1 MGGNTV
7 EDQMI
12 LLKELQGL
20 DQKLNNIGQDQR
32 KLETERQ
39 GIDAEVVRIR
49 DMVASLE
56 SSIAEL
62 EEQRGQLRLALD
74 QEQANVEKSEGRL
87 PEIKTQ
93 KEYLAVL
100 KEIDTAKKLNKDL
113 TEQVEAKNAE
123 IAALNEEKAEK
134 QQSLA
139 EMEEQVEAR
148 CAEIED
154 ALKVLEQSRQSLTK
168 QRDSQIDPL
177 PKNLQRSYRL
187 LMERRA
193 GVAVVEARNGACL
206 GCNMHLPP
214 QLFNSLFLA
223 QEIKTCPHCSRML
236 FVVKEDLAEK

>member
-1 MGGNTV
+1 MD
-7 EDQMI
+7 DQMI

-20 DQKLNNIGQDQR
+20 DQKLNTIGQDQL

-39 GIDAEVVRIR
+39 GIDTEVVRIR

-56 SSIAEL
+56 GSIAEL
-62 EEQRGQLRLALD
+62 EGQRAQLRLALD

-113 TEQVEAKNAE
+113 TDQVEAKNAE
-123 IAALNEEKAEK
+123 IAALNEEKTEK
-134 QQSLA
+134 QQNLT
-139 EMEEQVEAR
+139 EMEEQIAAR
-148 CAEIED
+148 CGEIEG
-154 ALKVLEQSRQSLTK
+154 ALKSLEKSRQSLAK
-168 QRDSQIDPL
+168 QRDSQIKPL
-177 PKNLQRSYRL
+177 PKNLQRSYKL

-236 FVVKEDLAEK
+236 FVVKED

>member
-1 MGGNTV
+1 MGGNTLD
-7 EDQMI
+7 DQMI

-20 DQKLNNIGQDQR
+20 DQKLNSIGQDQR

-39 GIDAEVVRIR
+39 GIDAEVVRVR

-56 SSIAEL
+56 GSIAEL
-62 EEQRGQLRLALD
+62 EGQCGPLRVALD

-113 TEQVEAKNAE
+113 TDQIEAKNAE

-139 EMEEQVEAR
+139 EMEEQVAAR
-148 CAEIED
+148 CGEIEE
-154 ALKVLEQSRQSLTK
+154 ALKAFEQSRQGLAK
-168 QRDSQIDPL
+168 QRDSQIKPL
-177 PKNLQRSYRL
+177 PKALQRRYQL

-193 GVAVVEARNGACL
+193 GIAVVEARNGACL

-223 QEIKTCPHCSRML
+223 QEIKTCPHCSRLL
-236 FVVKEDLAEK
+236 FVVKED

>member
-7 EDQMI
+7 DDQMI

-20 DQKLNNIGQDQR
+20 DQKLNTIGQDQL

-39 GIDAEVVRIR
+39 GIDTEVVRIR

-56 SSIAEL
+56 GSIAEL
-62 EEQRGQLRLALD
+62 EGQRAQLRLALD

-113 TEQVEAKNAE
+113 TDQVEAKNAE

-134 QQSLA
+134 QQNLT
-139 EMEEQVEAR
+139 EMEEQIAAR
-148 CAEIED
+148 CGEIEG
-154 ALKVLEQSRQSLTK
+154 ALKSLEKSRLSLTK
-168 QRDSQIDPL
+168 QRDSQIKPL
-177 PKNLQRSYRL
+177 PKNLQRSYKL

-223 QEIKTCPHCSRML
+223 QEIKTCPHCSRMM
-236 FVVKEDLAEK
+236 FVVKED

>member
-7 EDQMI
+7 DDQMI

-20 DQKLNNIGQDQR
+20 DQKLNTIGQDQL

-39 GIDAEVVRIR
+39 GIDTEVVRIR

-56 SSIAEL
+56 GSIAEL
-62 EEQRGQLRLALD
+62 EGQRAQLRLALD

-123 IAALNEEKAEK
+123 IAALNEEKTEK
-134 QQSLA
+134 QQNLT
-139 EMEEQVEAR
+139 EMEEQIAAR
-148 CAEIED
+148 CGEIEG
-154 ALKVLEQSRQSLTK
+154 ALKSLEKSRQSLAK
-168 QRDSQIDPL
+168 QRDSQIKPL
-177 PKNLQRSYRL
+177 PKNLQRSYKL

-236 FVVKEDLAEK
+236 FVVKED

>member
-1 MGGNTV
+1 V

-20 DQKLNNIGQDQR
+20 DQKLNSIGQDQR

-39 GIDAEVVRIR
+39 GIDTEVVRIR

-62 EEQRGQLRLALD
+62 EGQRSQLRLALD

-100 KEIDTAKKLNKDL
+100 KEIDTAKKLSKDL
-113 TEQVEAKNAE
+113 TDQVEAKNAE

-139 EMEEQVEAR
+139 EMEAQVAAR
-148 CAEIED
+148 CGEIDD
-154 ALKVLEQSRQSLTK
+154 ALKALEQSRQGLAK
-168 QRDSQIDPL
+168 QRDSQINPL

-214 QLFNSLFLA
+214 QLFNSLFMS

-236 FVVKEDLAEK
+236 FVVKED

>member
-1 MGGNTV
+1 M

-20 DQKLNNIGQDQR
+20 DQKLNSIGQDQR

-39 GIDAEVVRIR
+39 GIDTEVVRIR

-123 IAALNEEKAEK
+123 ITALNEEKAEK
-134 QQSLA
+134 QQSLT
-139 EMEEQVEAR
+139 EMEAQIATR
-148 CAEIED
+148 CGEIEA
-154 ALKVLEQSRQSLTK
+154 ALKAFGKSRLSLTK
-168 QRDSQIDPL
+168 QRDSQLNPL

-236 FVVKEDLAEK
+236 FVVQED

>member
-1 MGGNTV
+1 M
-7 EDQMI
+7 EEQMI
-12 LLKELQGL
+12 LLKELQAL
-20 DQKLNNIGQDQR
+20 DQELSGIGQDQR

-39 GIDAEVVRIR
+39 GIDTEVVRIR

-56 SSIAEL
+56 GSIAEL
-62 EEQRGQLRLALD
+62 EGQRGQLRLALD
-74 QEQANVEKSEGRL
+74 QEKANVERSEGRL

-113 TEQVEAKNAE
+113 TDQVEAKTAE
-123 IAALNEEKAEK
+123 IAALTEEKEEK
-134 QQSLA
+134 EQALA
-139 EMEEQVEAR
+139 EMEAQIASR
-148 CAEIED
+148 CGEIED
-154 ALKVLEQSRQSLTK
+154 ALKAFEKTSNSLIK
-168 QRDSQIDPL
+168 KRDALIKPL
-177 PKNLQRSYRL
+177 PKAMQRSYRL

-236 FVVKEDLAEK
+236 FVVNEDLVEK

>member
-1 MGGNTV
+1 M

-20 DQKLNNIGQDQR
+20 DQKLNSIGQDQR

-39 GIDAEVVRIR
+39 GIDTEVVRIR

-56 SSIAEL
+56 GSIAEL
-62 EEQRGQLRLALD
+62 EGQRAQLRLALD

-123 IAALNEEKAEK
+123 ITALNEEKAEK
-134 QQSLA
+134 QQSLT
-139 EMEEQVEAR
+139 EMEAQIATR
-148 CAEIED
+148 CGEIEA
-154 ALKVLEQSRQSLTK
+154 ALKAFGKSRLSLTK
-168 QRDSQIDPL
+168 QRDSQLNPL

-236 FVVKEDLAEK
+236 FVVQED

>member
-1 MGGNTV
+1 M

-20 DQKLNNIGQDQR
+20 DQKLNSIGQDQR

-39 GIDAEVVRIR
+39 GIDTEVVRIR

-56 SSIAEL
+56 SSITEL
-62 EEQRGQLRLALD
+62 EGQRSQLRLGLD

-113 TEQVEAKNAE
+113 TDQVEAKNAE
-123 IAALNEEKAEK
+123 IAALTEEKVEK
-134 QQSLA
+134 EQSLS
-139 EMEEQVEAR
+139 EMEAQIATR
-148 CAEIED
+148 CGEIEQ
-154 ALKVLEQSRQSLTK
+154 ALKAFEKSSNSLVK
-168 QRDSQIDPL
+168 KRDGLINPL
-177 PKNLQRSYRL
+177 PKAMQRSYRL

-193 GVAVVEARNGACL
+193 GVAIVEARNGACL

-214 QLFNSLFLA
+214 QLFNSLFLT

-236 FVVKEDLAEK
+236 FVVQVD

>member
-20 DQKLNNIGQDQR
+20 DQKLNSIGQDQC

-56 SSIAEL
+56 GSIAEL
-62 EEQRGQLRLALD
+62 EEQRGKFRLALD
-74 QEQANVEKSEGRL
+74 QEQVNVERSEGRL

-123 IAALNEEKAEK
+123 IAALTEEKAEK
-134 QQSLA
+134 QQNLT
-139 EMEEQVEAR
+139 EMEAQIAAR
-148 CAEIED
+148 CGEIEVTLK
-154 ALKVLEQSRQSLTK
+154 ALQKSRQSLTK
-168 QRDSQIDPL
+168 QRDSQIKPL

-223 QEIKTCPHCSRML
+223 QEIKTCPHCSRLL
-236 FVVKEDLAEK
+236 FVVKED

>member
-1 MGGNTV
+1 MGGNIV
-7 EDQMI
+7 DDQMI

-20 DQKLNNIGQDQR
+20 DQKLNSIGQDQR
-32 KLETERQ
+32 KLETERE
-39 GIDAEVVRIR
+39 GIDAEVVRVR
-49 DMVASLE
+49 DMVVSLE
-56 SSIAEL
+56 GSISEI
-62 EEQRGQLRLALD
+62 EGQRSQLRLALD

-113 TEQVEAKNAE
+113 TDQVEAKNAE
-123 IAALNEEKAEK
+123 IAALTEEATEK
-134 QQSLA
+134 KQSLV
-139 EMEEQVEAR
+139 EMEEQIATR
-148 CAEIED
+148 CGEIEE
-154 ALKVLEQSRQSLTK
+154 ALKSFEKTRQSLTK
-168 QRDSQIDPL
+168 QRDSQIKPL
-177 PKNLQRSYRL
+177 PRDLQRRYQL

-223 QEIKTCPHCSRML
+223 QEIKTCPHCSRLL
-236 FVVKEDLAEK
+236 FVVKED

>member
-1 MGGNTV
+1 M

-20 DQKLNNIGQDQR
+20 DQKLNSIGQDQR

-39 GIDAEVVRIR
+39 GIDTEVVRIR

-56 SSIAEL
+56 SSITEL
-62 EEQRGQLRLALD
+62 EGQRSQLRLGLD

-113 TEQVEAKNAE
+113 TDQVEAKNTE
-123 IAALNEEKAEK
+123 IAALTEEKVEK
-134 QQSLA
+134 EQRLA
-139 EMEEQVEAR
+139 EMEAQIATR
-148 CAEIED
+148 CGEIEQ
-154 ALKVLEQSRQSLTK
+154 ALKAFDKSSNSLVK
-168 QRDSQIDPL
+168 KRDSLLNPL
-177 PKNLQRSYRL
+177 PKAMQRNYRL

-193 GVAVVEARNGACL
+193 GVAIVEARNGACL

-214 QLFNSLFLA
+214 QLFNSLFLT

-236 FVVKEDLAEK
+236 FVVQAD

>member
-1 MGGNTV
+1 MGGNIV

-20 DQKLNNIGQDQR
+20 DQKLNSIGQDQR
-32 KLETERQ
+32 KLETERE
-39 GIDAEVVRIR
+39 GIDAEVVRVR
-49 DMVASLE
+49 DMVVSLE
-56 SSIAEL
+56 GSISEL
-62 EEQRGQLRLALD
+62 EGQRSQLRLALD

-113 TEQVEAKNAE
+113 TDQVEAKNAE
-123 IAALNEEKAEK
+123 IAALTEEATEK
-134 QQSLA
+134 QQSLV
-139 EMEEQVEAR
+139 EMEEQIASR
-148 CAEIED
+148 CGEIEV
-154 ALKVLEQSRQSLTK
+154 ALKSFEQTRQSLTK
-168 QRDSQIDPL
+168 QRDSQIKPL
-177 PKNLQRSYRL
+177 PRDLQRRYQL

-223 QEIKTCPHCSRML
+223 QEIKTCPHCSRLL
-236 FVVKEDLAEK
+236 FVVKED

>member
-7 EDQMI
+7 DDQMI

-20 DQKLNNIGQDQR
+20 DQKLNTIGQDQL

-39 GIDAEVVRIR
+39 GIDTEVVRIR

-56 SSIAEL
+56 GSIAEL
-62 EEQRGQLRLALD
+62 EGQRAQLRLALD

-113 TEQVEAKNAE
+113 TDQVEAKNAE
-123 IAALNEEKAEK
+123 IAALNEEKTEK
-134 QQSLA
+134 QQNLT
-139 EMEEQVEAR
+139 EMEEQIAAR
-148 CAEIED
+148 CGEIEG
-154 ALKVLEQSRQSLTK
+154 ALKSLEKSRQSLAK
-168 QRDSQIDPL
+168 QRDSQIKPL
-177 PKNLQRSYRL
+177 PKNLQRSYKL

-236 FVVKEDLAEK
+236 FVVKED

>member
-7 EDQMI
+7 DDQMI

-20 DQKLNNIGQDQR
+20 DQKLNDIGQDQR

-39 GIDAEVVRIR
+39 GIDTEVVRIR

-62 EEQRGQLRLALD
+62 EGQRSQLRLALD

-100 KEIDTAKKLNKDL
+100 KEIDTAKKLQKDL
-113 TEQVEAKNAE
+113 TDQVEAKNTE
-123 IAALNEEKAEK
+123 IAALTEEQAEK
-134 QQSLA
+134 ELNLA
-139 EMEEQVEAR
+139 EMEAQIATR
-148 CAEIED
+148 CGEIED
-154 ALKVLEQSRQSLTK
+154 ALKAFEKSCNSLVK
-168 QRDSQIDPL
+168 KRDSLLNPL
-177 PKNLQRSYRL
+177 PKAMKRSYRL

-193 GVAVVEARNGACL
+193 GVAIVEARNGACL

-214 QLFNSLFLA
+214 QLFNSLFLTK
-223 QEIKTCPHCSRML
+223 EIKTCPHCSRML
-236 FVVKEDLAEK
+236 FVVKED

>member
-1 MGGNTV
+1 MD
-7 EDQMI
+7 DQMI

-20 DQKLNNIGQDQR
+20 DQKLNSIGQDQR
-32 KLETERQ
+32 KLETERE
-39 GIDAEVVRIR
+39 GIDAEVVRVR
-49 DMVASLE
+49 DMVVSLE
-56 SSIAEL
+56 GSISEI
-62 EEQRGQLRLALD
+62 EGQRSQLRLALD

-113 TEQVEAKNAE
+113 TDQVEAKNAE
-123 IAALNEEKAEK
+123 IAALTEEATEK
-134 QQSLA
+134 KQSLV
-139 EMEEQVEAR
+139 EMEEQIATR
-148 CAEIED
+148 CGEIEE
-154 ALKVLEQSRQSLTK
+154 ALKSFEKTRQSLTK
-168 QRDSQIDPL
+168 QRDSQIKPL
-177 PKNLQRSYRL
+177 PRDLQRRYQL

-223 QEIKTCPHCSRML
+223 QEIKTCPHCSRLL
-236 FVVKEDLAEK
+236 FVVKED